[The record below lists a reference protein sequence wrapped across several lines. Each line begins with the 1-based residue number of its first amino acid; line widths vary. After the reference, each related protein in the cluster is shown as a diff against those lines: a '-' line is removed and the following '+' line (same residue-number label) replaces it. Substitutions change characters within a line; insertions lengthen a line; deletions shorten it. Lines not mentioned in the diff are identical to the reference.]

1 MTTSAFEGS
10 YDILEL
16 ERREAAIAAAYV
28 VGRLPRPVVLSRS
41 DEMTGSRWRPVPDD
55 STLEDNPRP

>member
-1 MTTSAFEGS
+1 MTTSAFQGS

-41 DEMTGSRWRPVPDD
+41 DEMTRSRWQSVPDD
-55 STLEDNPRP
+55 RTLNDESSS